1 MYGSPLYSVS
11 GGELSVDVKK
21 VEEKLTSVFE
31 LGKRWK
37 AIVLLD
43 EADVV
48 MTKRTSS
55 ELERNAIVAGELLPH
70 CDV

>member
-1 MYGSPLYSVS
+1 
-11 GGELSVDVKK
+11 
-21 VEEKLTSVFE
+21 VEEKLTSIFD

-48 MTKRTSS
+48 MTKRSSS
-55 ELERNAIVAGELLPH
+55 ELERNAIVAGELSPH
-70 CDV
+70 CAS